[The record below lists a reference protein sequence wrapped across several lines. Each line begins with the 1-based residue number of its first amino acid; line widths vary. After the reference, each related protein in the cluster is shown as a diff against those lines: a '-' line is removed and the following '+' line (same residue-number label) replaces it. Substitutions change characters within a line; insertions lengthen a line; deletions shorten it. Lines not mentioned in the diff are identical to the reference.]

1 MVVPSRCLK
10 SLEDRRNSSRFHA
23 MKAAIRHARLSS
35 SIPKAD
41 FSGRLF
47 LMSGRQTRDEM
58 LAQNAAVL
66 AAACRDLMR

>member
-1 MVVPSRCLK
+1 
-10 SLEDRRNSSRFHA
+10 

-47 LMSGRQTRDEM
+47 LKSGRQTRDEM

-66 AAACRDLMR
+66 AAAYRDLMG